1 MHRVIGFAHGLPGG
15 APDPPAKGK
24 VNPAAMARSSP
35 APAPVSY
42 DAAKLSAHEKRKDI
56 EDSVTRRKMS
66 NVVKVRKP
74 KTIYI
79 LISNTIIQDPST
91 SISGLAQEKAGSED
105 QRIPGL
111 HFLPADRDRQ
121 SANLNSFVPCKGG
134 KINEICPMY

>member
-1 MHRVIGFAHGLPGG
+1 MRRDKGVTRAGWQKGGG
-15 APDPPAKGK
+15 AERKREK
-24 VNPAAMARSSP
+24 
-35 APAPVSY
+35 
-42 DAAKLSAHEKRKDI
+42 KRKDI